1 MGIVGVSMA
10 AAALSFGVVFMF
22 CELGEELNGQTK
34 EINDAMCEL
43 DWDSFPL
50 NLQRMMPMILL
61 TTQHPKELTAYGG
74 TLCTR
79 NTFKRVSHQNL

>member
-1 MGIVGVSMA
+1 MGIVGVSIA
-10 AAALSFGVVFMF
+10 AATLSFGVVFMF

-34 EINDAMCEL
+34 EINDAMWDS

-61 TTQHPKELTAYGG
+61 STQHPEELTAYGG

-79 NTFKRVSHQNL
+79 DTFKKVRHQEL